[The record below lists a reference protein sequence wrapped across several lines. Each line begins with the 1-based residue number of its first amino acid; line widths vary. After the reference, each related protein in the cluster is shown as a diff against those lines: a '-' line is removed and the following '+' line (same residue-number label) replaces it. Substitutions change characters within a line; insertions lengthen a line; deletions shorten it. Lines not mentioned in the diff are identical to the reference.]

1 MVFLPLFLVSSGI
14 QHDCHCYLASLK
26 KYTLPEHPA
35 FIRIVSPHY
44 TAECAI
50 YLALSFLSA
59 PKGTLVNKTVFSG
72 FVLTVVNLGVSAGT
86 SKEWYAQKF
95 GKDQVE
101 DKWKMMP
108 RLY

>member
-1 MVFLPLFLVSSGI
+1 MLSLPLFILASGI

-35 FIRIVSPHY
+35 FKRIVCPHY

-50 YLALSFLSA
+50 YLALDILAA
-59 PKGTLVNKTVFSG
+59 PRGMLVNKTLFSG
-72 FVLTVVNLGVSAGT
+72 FILTVINLGVSAGT

-95 GKDQVE
+95 GSEKVA
-101 DKWKMMP
+101 DKWKMIP
-108 RLY
+108 GLY